1 MGVIINDSG
10 QNFNLY
16 YNILDYWKTVMSNHP
31 SIGSVQQGDL
41 FDIDSKEF
49 PAYPLGNILITNAT
63 MGERTTTW
71 TCQLTVADKVK
82 LRNNESSGSF
92 NSQVIPYEGVD
103 DLVDIHANTLAII
116 NDLTSYTQRAIEAA
130 EINGE
135 ISCTPFRDNFDNGLA
150 GWVATFD
157 MTVHNNKNICIFD
170 FLPTTTTTS
179 GPTTTTTAGPTTTTT
194 TGAPTT
200 TTTSTTSTTTVAPTT
215 TTTTSGGTTTTTTAS
230 KPTRNLFLGGFDD
243 ALSIN
248 YANNNP
254 GGFYVGW
261 INNNI
266 YTDAL
271 ACAGS
276 PTGNRGILSG
286 SVPAQ
291 LNPGNGTIPDGY
303 NTAGWNSS
311 QTYTFTSA
319 SISDGS
325 GGLNYGTF
333 YTISGSGLYDIGS
346 IFVNVYV
353 GSCTPIQ
360 NQPS

>member
-194 TGAPTT
+194 TTTAAPTTTST
-200 TTTSTTSTTTVAPTT
+200 TTTSTTTTSTTTTSTTTSGPTT
-215 TTTTSGGTTTTTTAS
+215 TTTTVA
-230 KPTRNLFLGGFDD
+230 KPTRNLFIGGFDD
-243 ALSIN
+243 SSTINLS
-248 YANNNP
+248 NNNP
-254 GGFYVGW
+254 DGFYIAYVS
-261 INNNI
+261 NRI
-266 YTDAL
+266 YSDSNCSTL
-271 ACAGS
+271 AG
-276 PTGNRGILSG
+276 TRGITSG
-286 SVPAQ
+286 SALVQVQPGPAVVTE
-291 LNPGNGTIPDGY
+291 NF
-303 NTAGWNSS
+303 NTAGYNVN
-311 QTYTFTSA
+311 QRYTFDSA
-319 SISDGS
+319 SICNGNSS
-325 GGLNYGTF
+325 ANPQF
-333 YTISGSGLYDIGS
+333 IISGSGLYDLGDL
-346 IFVNVYV
+346 FLNVYV